1 MPLLFFLVYWPWV
14 ILWKETNLL
23 NTLSNAL
30 CKCIRHVWTPKLPLI
45 HHFFP
50 PPCLPQ
56 FVSYISP
63 LVQPKLPPPQLT
75 QWLEDGPSVSAR
87 IFPSAVTNTALEWVP
102 PLEKK
107 TNKTETQACRKY
119 HCVWNIKKK
128 QTGYAFA
135 LIYKLKGDAARTET
149 PFVLQFFHVH
159 IHTSF
164 S

>member
-45 HHFFP
+45 HNFFP

-107 TNKTETQACRKY
+107 QTKQKHKHAGNTIVCETSRKNRQVMHLLWY
-119 HCVWNIKKK
+119 IN
-128 QTGYAFA
+128 
-135 LIYKLKGDAARTET
+135 LKVMQQGQKH
-149 PFVLQFFHVH
+149 PLCFN
-159 IHTSF
+159 F
-164 S
+164 STFI